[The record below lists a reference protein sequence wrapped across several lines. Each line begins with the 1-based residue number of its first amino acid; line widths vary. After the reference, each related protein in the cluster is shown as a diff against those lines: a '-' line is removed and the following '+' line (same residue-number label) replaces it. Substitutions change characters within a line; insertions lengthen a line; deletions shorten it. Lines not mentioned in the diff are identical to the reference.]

1 MNSISFLLE
10 YLVLCFQNFLYS
22 PLLRG
27 YVIAFLIA
35 LTLLALNFKWKNRD
49 LGIFLTN
56 GCAVVVVFLVCA
68 MITKGGWGLI
78 IYIPSFMLF
87 TGLCILSAV
96 QIIVFK
102 KAD

>member
-10 YLVLCFQNFLYS
+10 YLVLCFQGFLYS

-49 LGIFLTN
+49 LGIFLTI
-56 GCAVVVVFLVCA
+56 GCAVVVVFLCA
-68 MITKGGWGLI
+68 
-78 IYIPSFMLF
+78 P
-87 TGLCILSAV
+87 
-96 QIIVFK
+96 
-102 KAD
+102 